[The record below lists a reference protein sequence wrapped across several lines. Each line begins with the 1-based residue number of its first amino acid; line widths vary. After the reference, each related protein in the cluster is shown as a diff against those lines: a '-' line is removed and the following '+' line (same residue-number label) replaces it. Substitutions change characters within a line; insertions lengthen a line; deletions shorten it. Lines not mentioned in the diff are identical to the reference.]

1 MKTCNKCSASKA
13 ESEFEK
19 GRNVCRKCR
28 NNYSERKEYLINYQ
42 KQKRLNSLFVEK
54 AKENRANY
62 SEEENARN
70 REYYQKNKEEINR
83 KRREK
88 RALKK

>member
-1 MKTCNKCSASKA
+1 MKTCNKCGSSKA

-19 GRNVCRKCR
+19 GRNACKECRYKNPQKR
-28 NNYSERKEYLINYQ
+28 EYYKAYQ
-42 KQKRLNSLFVEK
+42 KERRKDPDAVLTQ
-54 AKENRANY
+54 KENRANY

-83 KRREK
+83 KKREK